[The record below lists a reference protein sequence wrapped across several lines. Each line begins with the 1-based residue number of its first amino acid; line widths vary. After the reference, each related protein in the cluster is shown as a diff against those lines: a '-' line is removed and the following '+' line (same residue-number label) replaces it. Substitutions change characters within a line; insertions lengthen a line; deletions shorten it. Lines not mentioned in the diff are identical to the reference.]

1 MVLSRSWTLHRTR
14 RDSQTSE
21 RGLHVVSSGT
31 NPRTDKPAFVRTL
44 GQEDDTGS
52 GVPGAQER
60 VKWLAFVDHQASTG
74 FPGFDAVPGQELIC
88 ETWMLCRTYGT
99 NAPAASCTHTDYMY

>member
-1 MVLSRSWTLHRTR
+1 
-14 RDSQTSE
+14 
-21 RGLHVVSSGT
+21 LHVVSSGT